1 VSRDAV
7 SDEGFGGAAGHGE
20 GCPSGLD
27 LALLAAGELDEARG
41 AAIGAHAAP
50 CRRCADRLREIAEA
64 RAELFDRDPGAI
76 AAAARFIAAEL
87 DERADD
93 PSIDPNA
100 HFGDR
105 FDH

>member
-1 VSRDAV
+1 MSAQ
-7 SDEGFGGAAGHGE
+7 SDDGVHDL

-50 CRRCADRLREIAEA
+50 CRRCAERLREIEEA
-64 RAELFDRDPGAI
+64 RAELFGKDPGAI
-76 AAAARFIAAEL
+76 AAAARFIAAEVH
-87 DERADD
+87 ERADD
-93 PSIDPNA
+93 APIDPDA

>member
-1 VSRDAV
+1 MSA
-7 SDEGFGGAAGHGE
+7 DELPGGHGP

-27 LALLAAGELDEARG
+27 LALLAAGELDEARQ

-50 CRRCADRLREIAEA
+50 CRRCADRLREIEDA
-64 RAELFDRDPGAI
+64 RVELFGKEPGAI
-76 AAAARFIAAEL
+76 AAAARLIAAAL

-93 PSIDPNA
+93 PPIDPDA

>member
-1 VSRDAV
+1 V
-7 SDEGFGGAAGHGE
+7 SDHELSSDGVSGGHDA

-50 CRRCADRLREIAEA
+50 CRRCADRLREIADA
-64 RAELFDRDPGAI
+64 RAELFGKDPGAI

-87 DERADD
+87 DARAED
-93 PSIDPNA
+93 PPIDPDA

>member
-1 VSRDAV
+1 VSRD
-7 SDEGFGGAAGHGE
+7 EGLGGLAGHGE

-41 AAIGAHAAP
+41 AAIGAHATP
-50 CRRCADRLREIAEA
+50 CRRCADRLHEIEEA
-64 RAELFDRDPGAI
+64 RAELFGRDPDAI

-87 DERADD
+87 DERADE
-93 PSIDPNA
+93 PAIDQDA

>member
-1 VSRDAV
+1 VSRD
-7 SDEGFGGAAGHGE
+7 EGLGGLAGHGE
-20 GCPSGLD
+20 GCPSGFD

-41 AAIGAHAAP
+41 AAIGAHATP
-50 CRRCADRLREIAEA
+50 CRRCTDRLHEIEEA
-64 RAELFDRDPGAI
+64 RAELFGRDPDAI

-87 DERADD
+87 DERVDQPA
-93 PSIDPNA
+93 IDQDA

>member
-7 SDEGFGGAAGHGE
+7 SGERYAGPAGHGE

-50 CRRCADRLREIAEA
+50 CRRCADRLREIEEA
-64 RAELFDRDPGAI
+64 RAELFGRDPGAI

-87 DERADD
+87 GERADD
-93 PSIDPNA
+93 PAIDPDA
-100 HFGDR
+100 HFGER